1 MMGMHLQL
9 VGLVIGLIIPR
20 LNCYKIKRTDCVLD
34 NIDEQK
40 MICTCGGIGDPFSII
55 LNKVDDRNGYFQLNY
70 HTYRDQS
77 QNWECRIMAPDLA
90 ITWLNKSSRKW
101 LISTLALSL
110 MSYIT
115 TVRMKR

>member
-1 MMGMHLQL
+1 MGMHIQL

-34 NIDEQK
+34 DIDEQK

-55 LNKVDDRNGYFQLNY
+55 LNKVHDKNGYFQLNY
-70 HTYRDQS
+70 YTYRDQS
-77 QNWECRIMAPDLA
+77 QNWECHTMAPDLA

-101 LISTLALSL
+101 LISTLVLSL
-110 MSYIT
+110 KSSIT